1 MSQYKLTY
9 FNLRARAELTRLIFA
24 QAGVEYEDKRIAK
37 EEWSELKPKTPY
49 GSLPTLEVDGKVL
62 AGSLPIARFVAERH
76 GLAGS
81 NDLENTEIAGIMD
94 CLGDLL
100 QAFVKVIFESNETR
114 KAELQK
120 KFNEEESPKY
130 LSLLEKRVTADGWL
144 YGSKLTYA
152 DLAFFNFCDN
162 LNQPNALEAY
172 PGLKAVQEKVAALPS
187 IAKWVKDRPVT
198 PL

>member
-1 MSQYKLTY
+1 M
-9 FNLRARAELTRLIFA
+9 
-24 QAGVEYEDKRIAK
+24 
-37 EEWSELKPKTPY
+37 
-49 GSLPTLEVDGKVL
+49 DGKVL

-172 PGLKAVQEKVAALPS
+172 PGLKAVQEKVAALPN